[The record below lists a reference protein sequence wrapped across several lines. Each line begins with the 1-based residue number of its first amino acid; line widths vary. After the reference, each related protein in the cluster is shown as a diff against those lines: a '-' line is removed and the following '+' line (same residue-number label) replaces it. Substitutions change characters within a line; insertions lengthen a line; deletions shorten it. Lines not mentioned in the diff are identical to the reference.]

1 MLQTKRIYF
10 VCAVVAVCVVL
21 DHATKLAA
29 IYFLRDSGAVYRVLG
44 DYFQL
49 VYAEN
54 RGAFL
59 SLGATLPDGMRALVL
74 TGLNLVILACVF
86 GFLAVRR
93 YLPMP
98 AVWAMALLLSGG
110 VGNIIDRIFRNG
122 IVVDFMVVDSGLV
135 LGPIPL
141 RSGVFNIADLA
152 IVGGLLLLMAHELFG
167 SKQVPSLE
175 DVSEI
180 EAARPK
186 SPAAGGADGA

>member
-1 MLQTKRIYF
+1 MLQTKRLQF
-10 VCAVVAVCVVL
+10 VCVVVAVSVIL

-29 IYFLRDSGAVYRVLG
+29 IQFLRDSGAVYRVLG

-59 SLGATLPDGMRALVL
+59 SLGATLPDASRALLL
-74 TGLNLVILACVF
+74 TGMNLVILACVL

-110 VGNIIDRIFRNG
+110 IGNIIDRIFRGG
-122 IVVDFMVVDSGLV
+122 IVVDFMLIDTGLAI
-135 LGPIPL
+135 GPVPM
-141 RSGVFNIADLA
+141 RTGVFNIADLA
-152 IVGGLLLLMAHELFG
+152 IVAGLLLLVGHELFG
-167 SKQVPSLE
+167 SKQTPALE

-180 EAARPK
+180 ESARPK
-186 SPAAGGADGA
+186 SPPPAEG